1 MGSATLKKNYFQL
14 LLQHMQRYLRFH
26 AHPTIRYHHARRIKI
41 VYSLLQRSSG
51 AALLDVG
58 CGEGLDVFNLANQYP
73 YTIGIDLSIDALNRA
88 MECNP
93 PTNAFFV
100 RGDAEYL
107 PFCSRSISISI
118 CLDVLEHLP
127 APRNALKELKR
138 VSKDLIV
145 IAVPLATNPPFSKL
159 LSKLRWFK
167 TTPFNIETEAE
178 RKGMK
183 ELPEH
188 GHLHEYSVSK
198 IKKELQELRVQ
209 NIKGLILMGQ
219 FTLPFREKIL
229 SRFPKFVH
237 IFVRLDEIFSRLFP
251 LGRWG
256 AAVIAIHP

>member
-1 MGSATLKKNYFQL
+1 
-14 LLQHMQRYLRFH
+14 
-26 AHPTIRYHHARRIKI
+26 
-41 VYSLLQRSSG
+41 
-51 AALLDVG
+51 
-58 CGEGLDVFNLANQYP
+58 
-73 YTIGIDLSIDALNRA
+73 
-88 MECNP
+88 
-93 PTNAFFV
+93 
-100 RGDAEYL
+100 
-107 PFCSRSISISI
+107 
-118 CLDVLEHLP
+118 
-127 APRNALKELKR
+127 
-138 VSKDLIV
+138 
-145 IAVPLATNPPFSKL
+145 
-159 LSKLRWFK
+159 
-167 TTPFNIETEAE
+167 
-178 RKGMK
+178 MK